1 MLGGGPRKKWS
12 EMTRGEINATGIAFS
27 VIGGLI
33 VGVSIRELVVR
44 PLGLRTAL
52 PVSVIVFIVTGIAMT
67 YVQAIREL
75 RRR

>member
-1 MLGGGPRKKWS
+1 MKKWS
-12 EMTRGEINATGIAFS
+12 EMTPGEINAILIVFS

-52 PVSVIVFIVTGIAMT
+52 PVSVIVFIVAGTAIT
-67 YVQAIREL
+67 YAQAIREL